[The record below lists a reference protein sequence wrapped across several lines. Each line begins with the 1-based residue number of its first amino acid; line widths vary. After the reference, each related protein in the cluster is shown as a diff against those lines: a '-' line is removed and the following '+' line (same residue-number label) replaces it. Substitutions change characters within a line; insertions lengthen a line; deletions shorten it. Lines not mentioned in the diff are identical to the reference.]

1 MDYDHK
7 MIIEG
12 VGTRMTVAGSL
23 EKDSLVTYQL
33 CLKIERMPAPTVA
46 GIYFFL
52 VGGCALHG
60 FWDLKFSD

>member
-46 GIYFFL
+46 GI
-52 VGGCALHG
+52 
-60 FWDLKFSD
+60 